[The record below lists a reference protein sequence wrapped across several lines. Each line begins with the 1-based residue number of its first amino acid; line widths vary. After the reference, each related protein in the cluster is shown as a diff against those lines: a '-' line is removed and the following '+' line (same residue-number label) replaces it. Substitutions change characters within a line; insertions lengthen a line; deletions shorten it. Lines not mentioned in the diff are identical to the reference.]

1 MGGTRLRI
9 HVRNG
14 PCPEKADGV
23 GWRVAR
29 AGSAGLELE
38 LAERAETPR
47 EVAEG
52 GRPEGNRARDFTC

>member
-1 MGGTRLRI
+1 MGWG
-9 HVRNG
+9 
-14 PCPEKADGV
+14 
-23 GWRVAR
+23 VAR

-38 LAERAETPR
+38 LAERAETPP